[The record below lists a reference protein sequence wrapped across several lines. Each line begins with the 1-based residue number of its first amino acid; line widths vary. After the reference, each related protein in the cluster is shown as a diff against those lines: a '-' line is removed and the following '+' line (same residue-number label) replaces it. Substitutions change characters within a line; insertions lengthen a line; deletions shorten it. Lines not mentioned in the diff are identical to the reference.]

1 MGVIRSLVSGIRAL
15 AGKSQR
21 NREIQ
26 EELQAYLEEAIE
38 DGVRRGLSREEAT
51 RLARREIGS
60 AGAVQHKV
68 WNAGWEAGADR
79 LWFDLMYTLRRLMR
93 TPGLVFAVTLSI
105 GLGLGAN
112 ATIFSLVSKF
122 VLAPPP
128 VGDPKTLVSID
139 RTYDNGA
146 CCNALPYPVYRD
158 IREQAKS
165 FSDVAAFYDYVP
177 SSIGQLSDGKGG
189 GREPERAFG
198 QATSAN
204 YFDVAQLGMARGRG
218 FLESEEKT
226 PVVVIGYR
234 IWQRV
239 FQEDQAIVGKAV
251 MVGGQPFTV
260 VGVAPP
266 KFRGIGLVLDPE
278 FWVPLGTLSQ
288 LTATAPELESRH
300 SQWLHP
306 VGRLKPG
313 ITVAQAQSEMDLL
326 GKRFATLHPETDKGD
341 GFYLERAGGLPPQ
354 EKKSDMPLLAG
365 LLTVVLL
372 VLCIACANVANLLL
386 AQGAKRQREMAVRL
400 ALGASRMRL
409 LRQMLLESTLLAV
422 AGGLVGVVLS
432 VWATYALSSFRLPVP
447 IPLDLGLSVD
457 WRVLAYTFALSLV
470 AGVVCGFVPAWRA
483 SRPVMQRALKGEDA
497 LARPGRRWTLRNTL
511 VVAQITL
518 SLVLLCAAGLFLRS
532 LQGAANIDAGF
543 LSRGVLIV
551 AIDPPLHDYPTA
563 RTIQLLRTVRERVLS
578 LPGVMSATTTDG
590 VPLSMGHRSDG
601 FDAEGEPAPLPGET
615 SVEMYMAGPQYFQTI
630 GVPLLMGRP
639 LGDENPAAPKV
650 AVISQDIMRRYFHGK
665 NPIGRRMK
673 DGDTSYEVVGVVKD
687 TKSRTIGE
695 DQRPVLYRSVNQAI
709 EKDPSPDGY
718 QFMVRYEGDPAAL
731 AEAMRRVI
739 HEQDANLAV
748 FNIQTMEEHMHD
760 ALFLPRF
767 LGTLFTVF
775 ASIGLLLA
783 SVGLYGVMSYAVSQR
798 TKEIG
803 IRMAL
808 GAEASTVQKMVVRG
822 GMKLALTAVVLG
834 LPLALG
840 AARLATSML
849 YGVQPYDAAVFA
861 TVPVLLLAVALIAS
875 WIPSRRASRVDP
887 MVALRVD

>member
-1 MGVIRSLVSGIRAL
+1 MGLMRSVTSGIRAL
-15 AGKSQR
+15 MGKSGR
-21 NREIQ
+21 NREID
-26 EELQAYLEEAIE
+26 EELQSYLEEAIA
-38 DGVRRGLSREEAT
+38 DKMRDGLSREAAA
-51 RLARREIGS
+51 RLVRREAGS
-60 AGAVQHKV
+60 AGVVQHKV
-68 WNAGWEAGADR
+68 WNAGWEARVDR
-79 LWFDLMYTLRRLMR
+79 FWFDLMYTLRRLAR
-93 TPGLVFAVTLSI
+93 TPGLVIAVTLSI

-122 VLAPPP
+122 VLASPP
-128 VGDPKTLVSID
+128 VGNPKTLISID

-146 CCNALPYPVYRD
+146 CCNAFPYPVYRD

-177 SSIGQLSDGKGG
+177 ASMGLLGEGTGG
-189 GREPERAFG
+189 SREPERVWG

-204 YFDVAQLGMARGRG
+204 YFAVAQLGMAQGRG
-218 FLESEEKT
+218 FLGSEEKAS
-226 PVVVIGYR
+226 VVVIGYR
-234 IWQRV
+234 IWQRI
-239 FQEDQAIVGKAV
+239 FLGDPAIVGKAV
-251 MVGGQPFTV
+251 MLAGQPFTV

-266 KFRGIGLVLDPE
+266 RFRGIGLVLDPE
-278 FWVPLGTLSQ
+278 FWVPLGTLSR
-288 LTATAPELESRH
+288 LTATAPSLESRH
-300 SQWLHP
+300 TQWLHP

-313 ITVAQAQSEMDLL
+313 ITVAQADAEMLLL
-326 GKRFATLHPETDKGD
+326 GQRFAALHPETDKGD
-341 GFYLERAGGLPPQ
+341 GFHLEKAGSLPPQ
-354 EKKSDMPLLAG
+354 ERETILPFLAG
-365 LLTVVLL
+365 LLIVVLL

-400 ALGASRMRL
+400 ALGASRGRL
-409 LRQMLLESTLLAV
+409 LRQMLLESTVLAI

-447 IPLDLGLSVD
+447 IPLDLGVGVD
-457 WRVLAYTFALSLV
+457 WRVLVYTFALSLA
-470 AGVVCGFVPAWRA
+470 AGVVCGFVPAWKA

-497 LARPGRRWTLRNTL
+497 LSRPGRKFTLRNVL

-518 SLVLLCAAGLFLRS
+518 SLVLLCGAGLFLRS
-532 LQGAANIDAGF
+532 LQDAAKIDVGF
-543 LSRGVLIV
+543 RARGVLMM

-563 RTIQLLRTVRERVLS
+563 RTIQLLRAVQERVLS

-601 FDAEGEPAPLPGET
+601 FDAEGEPPYQGQNT
-615 SVEMYMAGPQYFQTI
+615 VEMYMAGPQYFQTLGI
-630 GVPLLMGRP
+630 PMLAGREF
-639 LGDENPAAPKV
+639 GDENPNAPKV
-650 AVISQDIMRRYFHGK
+650 TVVNEEIVKRYFRGK
-665 NPIGRRMK
+665 SPIGRRIT
-673 DGDTSYEVVGVVKD
+673 DGGVPYQVIGVVRD

-695 DQRPVLYRSVNQAI
+695 DQRAVMYRSINQAI
-709 EKDPSPDGY
+709 EKDPSMDGY
-718 QFMVRYEGDPAAL
+718 QFMVRYEGDASAL
-731 AEAMRRVI
+731 AEAVRRVI
-739 HEQDANLAV
+739 HAQDANLAV
-748 FNIQTMEEHMHD
+748 FNVQTMEEHLQD

-808 GAEASTVQKMVVRG
+808 GAEAKAVQRMVVGG
-822 GMKLALTAVVLG
+822 GMKLAMIAVVLG
-834 LPLALG
+834 LPMALG

-849 YGVQPYDAAVFA
+849 YGVRPNDA
-861 TVPVLLLAVALIAS
+861 TVFSTVPLVLLGVALAAC

>member
-1 MGVIRSLVSGIRAL
+1 MGLLRSLSSGLKAL
-15 AGKSQR
+15 KGKSQR
-21 NREIQ
+21 NREIH
-26 EELQAYLEEAIE
+26 EELDAYFEEAIE
-38 DGVRRGLSREEAT
+38 DGVRRGMSREEAT

-60 AGAVQHKV
+60 AAVVQHNV
-68 WNAGWEAGADR
+68 WNAGWEAGVDR
-79 LWFDLMYTLRRLMR
+79 LWSDLVYTLCRLVR
-93 TPGLVFAVTLSI
+93 TPGLVLAVTLSI

-112 ATIFSLVSKF
+112 GTIFSLVSKF
-122 VLAPPP
+122 LLAPPP
-128 VGDPKTLVSID
+128 VGDPKTLISID
-139 RTYDNGA
+139 RTFDNGA

-158 IREQAKS
+158 LREQAKS

-177 SSIGQLSDGKGG
+177 SSIGQVSDGKDGSL
-189 GREPERAFG
+189 EPERSFG

-204 YFDVAQLGMARGRG
+204 YFDVAQLRMARGRG

-234 IWQRV
+234 LWQRV
-239 FQEDQAIVGKAV
+239 FQEDPAIVGKVA
-251 MVGGQPFTV
+251 MVGGQPYTV
-260 VGVAPP
+260 VGVAPRN
-266 KFRGIGLVLDPE
+266 FRGIGLVLDPE
-278 FWVPLGTLSQ
+278 FWIPLGTLSQ
-288 LTATAPELESRH
+288 VTATAPDLESRH

-313 ITVAQAQSEMDLL
+313 ITLVQAQSEMDLL

-341 GFYLERAGGLPPQ
+341 GFHLDRAGGLPAQ
-354 EKKSDMPLLAG
+354 EKKNDMPLLAG
-365 LLTVVLL
+365 LLVVVLL

-386 AQGAKRQREMAVRL
+386 AQSAKRQREMAVRL
-400 ALGASRMRL
+400 ALGAGRGRL
-409 LRQMLLESTLLAV
+409 LRQMLLESTILAI

-447 IPLDLGLSVD
+447 IPLDLGLGVD
-457 WRVLAYTFALSLV
+457 WRVLVYTFALSLA
-470 AGVVCGFVPAWRA
+470 AGVLCGFVPAWKA
-483 SRPVMQRALKGEDA
+483 SRPVLQRALKGEDA
-497 LARPGRRWTLRNTL
+497 LARPGRRFTLRNTL

-532 LQGAANIDAGF
+532 LQGASKIDVGF

-551 AIDPPLHDYPTA
+551 AIDPPPHDYPAA
-563 RTIQLLRTVRERVLS
+563 RTIQLLRAVRERVLS

-601 FDAEGEPAPLPGET
+601 FDAEGESAPLPGES

-630 GVPLLMGRP
+630 GIPLLMGRP
-639 LGDENPAAPKV
+639 LGDENPTAPKV

-673 DGDTSYEVVGVVKD
+673 DGDTFYEVVGVVKD

-695 DQRPVLYRSVNQAI
+695 AQRPVLYRSINQAI

-718 QFMVRYEGDPAAL
+718 QFMVRYQGDAGAL
-731 AEAMRRVI
+731 AEAVRRVI
-739 HEQDANLAV
+739 HGQDPNLAV
-748 FNIQTMEEHMHD
+748 FNVQTMEDHMED

-798 TKEIG
+798 TTEIG

-808 GAEASTVQKMVVRG
+808 GAEARAVQTMVVRG
-822 GMKLALTAVVLG
+822 GMKLALIAV
-834 LPLALG
+834 ALG
-840 AARLATSML
+840 MPIALAAARLATSML
-849 YGVQPYDAAVFA
+849 YGVRPYDVAVFA
-861 TVPVLLLAVALIAS
+861 SVPVFLLAVAWMAS

>member
-1 MGVIRSLVSGIRAL
+1 MGLMRSVVSGIKAL
-15 AGKSQR
+15 MGKSGR
-21 NREIQ
+21 NHEIN
-26 EELQAYLEEAIE
+26 EELQAYLEEAIA
-38 DGVRRGLSREEAT
+38 DKMRGGMSREEAA
-51 RLARREIGS
+51 RLVRREIGS
-60 AGAVQHKV
+60 AGVVQHKV
-68 WNAGWEAGADR
+68 WNAGWEAKADR
-79 LWFDLMYTLRRLMR
+79 VWFDLMYTLRRLMR
-93 TPGLVFAVTLSI
+93 TPGLVLAVTLSI

-128 VGDPKTLVSID
+128 VGDPKTLISID

-177 SSIGQLSDGKGG
+177 SSVGQLSDGKGG

-198 QATSAN
+198 QAASAN
-204 YFDVAQLGMARGRG
+204 YFEVAQLGMARGRG
-218 FLESEEKT
+218 FLESEEKS

-239 FQEDQAIVGKAV
+239 FQGDPAIVGKV
-251 MVGGQPFTV
+251 VLVGGQPFTV

-278 FWVPLGTLSQ
+278 FWVPLGMLSQ
-288 LTATAPELESRH
+288 VAATAPDQESRH

-306 VGRLKPG
+306 VGRLRVG
-313 ITVAQAQSEMDLL
+313 ITLAQAQAEMVLL
-326 GKRFATLHPETDKGD
+326 GNRLAALHPETDKGD
-341 GFYLERAGGLPPQ
+341 GFHLERAGGLPPQ
-354 EKKSDMPLLAG
+354 EQKDVFPFLAG
-365 LLTVVLL
+365 LLIVVLL

-400 ALGASRMRL
+400 ALGASRARL
-409 LRQMLLESTLLAV
+409 LRQMLLESTVLAI

-447 IPLDLGLSVD
+447 IPLDLGVGVD
-457 WRVLAYTFALSLV
+457 WRVLVYTFALSLV
-470 AGVVCGFVPAWRA
+470 AGVVCGFVPAWKA

-497 LARPGRRWTLRNTL
+497 LARPGRKLTLRNVL
-511 VVAQITL
+511 VVAQIGL
-518 SLVLLCAAGLFLRS
+518 SLVLLCGAGLFLRS
-532 LQGAANIDAGF
+532 LEGAAKIDVGF
-543 LSRGVLIV
+543 RARGVLIV
-551 AIDPPLHDYPTA
+551 AIDPPSHDYPAA
-563 RTIQLLRTVRERVLS
+563 RMIQMLREVRERVLS
-578 LPGVMSATTTDG
+578 QPGVMSATTTDG

-601 FDAEGEPAPLPGET
+601 FDAEGEPAPLPGES
-615 SVEMYMAGPQYFQTI
+615 SVEMYMAGPQYFQTMGI
-630 GVPLLMGRP
+630 PLLMGRAI
-639 LGDENPAAPKV
+639 GDENPAAPKV

-673 DGDTSYEVVGVVKD
+673 DGDTFYEVVGVVKD

-695 DQRPVLYRSVNQAI
+695 DQRPVLYRSINQAI
-709 EKDPSPDGY
+709 GDNPSPDGY
-718 QFMVRYEGDPAAL
+718 QFMVRYEGDAGAL
-731 AEAMRRVI
+731 AEAVRRVI
-739 HEQDANLAV
+739 HGQDANLAV
-748 FNIQTMEEHMHD
+748 FNVQTMEEHMQD
-760 ALFLPRF
+760 TLFLPRF

-808 GAEASTVQKMVVRG
+808 GAEARAVQKMVVRG
-822 GMKLALTAVVLG
+822 GMKLALIAVVLG
-834 LPLALG
+834 LPVALG

-849 YGVQPYDAAVFA
+849 YGVRPYDVGVFA
-861 TVPVLLLAVALIAS
+861 TVPLMLLAVALVAC